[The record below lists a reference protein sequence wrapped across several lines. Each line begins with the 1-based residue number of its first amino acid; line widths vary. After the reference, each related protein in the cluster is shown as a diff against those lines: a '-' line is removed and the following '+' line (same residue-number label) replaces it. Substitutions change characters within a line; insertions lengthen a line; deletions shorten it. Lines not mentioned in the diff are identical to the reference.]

1 MTFEWEVFY
10 SPNNSIA
17 NSLMSDVRIAMELK
31 RIQPFTNSKEMRNYL
46 IENEEKR
53 PLAAVAFD
61 ECISPGDRTLPKNLK
76 FDIIFPS
83 ELRYLNAIDEQLE
96 PDDHNWQ
103 TNNLYPLRPLIGL
116 RNHENATGGVPP
128 GYYTEKFVALQSAIS
143 LAFIKASTSES
154 QPIPTIS
161 LKRFPHPPM
170 VFDNTLTDLHTLLPV
185 VTFLAFACICS
196 KSIQVS
202 FF

>member
-1 MTFEWEVFY
+1 MTFDWIVFY
-10 SPNNSIA
+10 SPKTPLVA
-17 NSLMSDVRIAMELK
+17 ELMKDVSSTMNLK
-31 RIQPFTNSKEMRNYL
+31 GIKPFGNMKGMRNYL

-61 ECISPGDRTLPKNLK
+61 ECIGPGDHTLPKNLK

-96 PDDHNWQ
+96 PDNHNWQ

-128 GYYTEKFVALQSAIS
+128 GYREICGTSKRNFVGI
-143 LAFIKASTSES
+143 
-154 QPIPTIS
+154 
-161 LKRFPHPPM
+161 H
-170 VFDNTLTDLHTLLPV
+170 
-185 VTFLAFACICS
+185 
-196 KSIQVS
+196 
-202 FF
+202 